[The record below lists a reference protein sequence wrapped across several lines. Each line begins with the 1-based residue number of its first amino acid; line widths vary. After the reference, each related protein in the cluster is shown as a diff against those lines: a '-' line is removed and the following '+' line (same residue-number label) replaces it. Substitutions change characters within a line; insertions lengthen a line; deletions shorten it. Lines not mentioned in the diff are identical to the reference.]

1 MARWTIAD
9 IPPQHGRTAVV
20 TGTGGLG
27 YEDALALARA
37 GAAVILAGRNPA
49 KGAAAIAR
57 IRAAVPPATIRFEAL
72 DLASLASVATFAERL
87 GGECERIDL
96 LVNNAGVMRPP
107 RRLETADGFE
117 LQLGTNYLGH
127 FALTARLMPLLAK
140 GQGARVVTLSSI
152 AAGRGAVIHFDDL
165 NARRRYDAMSWYS
178 QSKLACLMFAL
189 ELDRRS
195 AARGWGIA
203 SLAAHPGLSRTDL
216 IPNAPGPRTFTNTL
230 FSALRLLMQSPA
242 QGALPT
248 LYAATDPGA
257 QGGGYYGPDRLS
269 ETRGHPAL
277 AAVPARA
284 LDQAACARL
293 WQISEELTGVGF
305 G

>member
-9 IPPQHGRTAVV
+9 IPPQHGRAAVV

-37 GAAVILAGRNPA
+37 GAEVILAGRNLA
-49 KGAAAIAR
+49 KGEAAVAR

-72 DLASLASVATFAERL
+72 DLASLASVAAFADRL
-87 GGECERIDL
+87 RGQRDSLDL

-152 AAGRGAVIHFDDL
+152 AANRNAMIHFDDL
-165 NARRRYDAMSWYS
+165 NARRRYDPMSCYG

-189 ELDRRS
+189 ELERRS
-195 AARGWGIA
+195 ATHGWGVA
-203 SLAAHPGLSRTDL
+203 SIAAHPGLSRTDL
-216 IPNAPGPRTFTNTL
+216 IPNAPGPRTFSGTI
-230 FSALRLLMQSPA
+230 FSMLRLVMQSPA

-248 LYAATDPGA
+248 LYAATDRHA
-257 QGGGYYGPDRLS
+257 QGGGYYGPDRMS
-269 ETRGHPAL
+269 ETRGYPAL

-284 LDQAACARL
+284 LDQATCARL
-293 WQISEELTGVGF
+293 WQISEELTGVAF